1 MAEVAVSTVVTK
13 LTELL
18 VEQAAVA
25 AVSVSQ
31 LAGVRE
37 QVENLKNELG
47 WMQSFL
53 RDADAKQEGNDR
65 VRMWV
70 SEIRDVAFEAEELIE
85 TYVYKTTMQ
94 SSLDKVFRPFHLYKV
109 RTRIDKILS
118 KIKSISDRRET
129 YGVVVMTRDDGNN
142 SNERLRHWRQPSPYS
157 EEEYVIELEDDM
169 RLLFTQLLAV
179 EPTPHV
185 VSIVGMGGLGKTTLA
200 KKLYNH
206 TRITNHFECKAW
218 VYVSK
223 EYRRRDVL
231 QGILRDVDALTRDEM
246 EKIPEEELVNKLRN
260 VLSEKR
266 YLVVLDDIWGMEV
279 WDGLKSAFPRG
290 KMGSKILL
298 TTRNG
303 DVALHADACSNPHQ
317 LRTLT
322 EDESFR
328 LLCNKAFPGAN
339 GIPLEL
345 VQLKSL
351 AKEIVVKCGGLP
363 LAVVVVGGLLSR
375 KLKSSGEWK
384 RVLQNISWHLL
395 EEQEK
400 IARILALSYNDL
412 PPHLKSCFL
421 YLGLFPEGVNIQTK
435 KLIRLWVAEGFLLQ
449 EGEET
454 AEGVA
459 QKYLNE
465 LIGRCMIQVGTVSSL
480 GRVKTIR
487 IHHLLRDLSLSKGK
501 EEYFLKIF
509 QGDVAGQ
516 STKARRHS
524 MHSCHDRYD
533 SLKHNAGHSR
543 SLLFFNREYN
553 DIVRK
558 LWHPLNFQQEKK
570 LNFIYRKFK
579 LLRVL
584 ELDGVRVVS
593 LPSLIGDLI
602 QLRYL
607 GLRKTN
613 LEKKLPPSIGNLQN
627 LQTLDLRYCCFL
639 MKIPNVIWKMVN
651 LRHLLL
657 YTPFDSPDSSHL
669 RMDTLTNL
677 QTLPHIEAGNWIVD
691 GGLAN
696 MINLRQLGICEL
708 SGQMVNSVLSTV
720 QGLHNLH
727 SLSLSLQSEEDE
739 FPIFM
744 QLSQCTHLQKLSL
757 NGKIKK
763 LPDPHEFPPNLLK
776 LTLHNSH
783 LQKES
788 IAKLERLP
796 NLKVLIL
803 GKGAYN
809 WPELNFNGEGFPQ
822 LHILRLVLLK
832 ELEEWTVEE
841 NAMPRL
847 ENMVIDRCEKLK
859 KIPEGLKAI
868 TSLKKLKIIGMPVE
882 FEHKLRTKD
891 LFDFT
896 NTPISFWH
904 NVSGWHMPS
913 AMEWKHF
920 QDVTPFHPLGMASNN

>member
-13 LTELL
+13 LAELLTQLL
-18 VEQAAVA
+18 VEQTAA
-25 AVSVSQ
+25 AVSP
-31 LAGVRE
+31 LAGVRG

-53 RDADAKQEGNDR
+53 RDADAKQEGSDR
-65 VRMWV
+65 VRLWV

-85 TYVYKTTMQ
+85 TYVYNTTMQ
-94 SSLDKVFRPFHLYKV
+94 SRLVKVFRPWHLYKV

-129 YGVVVMTRDDGNN
+129 YGVVITGDDGND
-142 SNERLRHWRQPSPYS
+142 SNERLRQWRQPSPYS
-157 EEEYVIELEDDM
+157 EEEYLIELEDDM
-169 RLLFTQLLAV
+169 GLFLTQLLAL
-179 EPTPHV
+179 EPKPYV
-185 VSIVGMGGLGKTTLA
+185 VSIVGMGGSGKTTLA

-206 TRITNHFECKAW
+206 TEITNHFECKAW

-231 QGILRDVDALTRDEM
+231 QGILRDVDAPPRDGM
-246 EKIPEEELVNKLRN
+246 GRIPEEEFINKLRS

-279 WDGLKSAFPRG
+279 WDGLKSAFPKG

-298 TTRNG
+298 TTRNW

-317 LRTLT
+317 LRPLT
-322 EDESFR
+322 EDESLR
-328 LLCNKAFPGAN
+328 LLCNKAFPGTN
-339 GIPLEL
+339 GIPSEFMN
-345 VQLKSL
+345 L
-351 AKEIVVKCGGLP
+351 ATEIVVKCGGLP

-384 RVLQNISWHLL
+384 RVLQNISWYLL

-412 PPHLKSCFL
+412 PSHLKSCFL
-421 YLGLFPEGVNIQTK
+421 YLGLFPEGVDIHTK
-435 KLIRLWVAEGFLLQ
+435 KLIRLWVAEGFLPQ

-509 QGDVAGQ
+509 QGDVAGP
-516 STKARRHS
+516 STKARRQS
-524 MHSCHDRYD
+524 MHSCDERYD
-533 SLKHNAGHSR
+533 SLKHNAHHSR

-553 DIVRK
+553 VDIARK
-558 LWHPLNFQQEKK
+558 PWLPLNFQQEKK

-593 LPSLIGDLI
+593 LPSTIGDLI

-613 LEKKLPPSIGNLQN
+613 LEEELPLSIGNLLN

-639 MKIPNVIWKMVN
+639 KKIPNVIWKLVN

-657 YTPFDSPDSSHL
+657 YTPFDSPDSGHL
-669 RMDTLTNL
+669 RLDTLTNL
-677 QTLPHIEAGNWIVD
+677 QTLPHIEAGNWIGD

-696 MINLRQLGICEL
+696 MVNLRQLGISEL
-708 SGQMVNSVLSTV
+708 SGQMVNSVLSTA
-720 QGLHNLH
+720 QGLQNLH
-727 SLSLSLQSEEDE
+727 SLSLSLVSEEDE

-744 QLSQCTHLQKLSL
+744 HLSQCSHLQKLSL

-763 LPDPHEFPPNLLK
+763 LPQPHEFPPNLLK

-796 NLKVLIL
+796 NLKMLVL
-803 GKGAYN
+803 GKGAYD
-809 WPELNFNGEGFPQ
+809 WPELTFNSEGFSQ
-822 LHILRLVLLK
+822 LHILRFVLLK
-832 ELEEWTVEE
+832 ELEDWTVEQS
-841 NAMPRL
+841 AMPRL
-847 ENMVIDRCEKLK
+847 EYMVIDRCEKLK

-891 LFDFT
+891 FFEFT
-896 NTPISFWH
+896 NTPVIESTTDILALENLLSLLH
-904 NVSGWHMPS
+904 THT
-913 AMEWKHF
+913 A
-920 QDVTPFHPLGMASNN
+920 D

>member
-13 LTELL
+13 LTGLL
-18 VEQAAVA
+18 VEQAASA
-25 AVSVSQ
+25 ASQ
-31 LAGVRE
+31 LAGVRG
-37 QVENLKNELG
+37 QVEGLKNELG

-53 RDADAKQEGNDR
+53 RDADAKQEGNER

-85 TYVYKTTMQ
+85 IYVYRTTIQ
-94 SSLDKVFRPFHLYKV
+94 SSLDHMLRQLHKYKV
-109 RTRIDKILS
+109 RTRIDRILS
-118 KIKSISDRRET
+118 RIQSISDRRET
-129 YGVVVMTRDDGNN
+129 YGVVMTRDDG
-142 SNERLRHWRQPSPYS
+142 SGRGSCERLRHWRQPLPYS

-169 RLLFTQLLAV
+169 GLLLSHLLSV

-206 TRITNHFECKAW
+206 TKITNHFECKSW

-223 EYRRRDVL
+223 EYMRRDVL

-246 EKIPEEELVNKLRN
+246 ERGMPEEELVKKLRC
-260 VLSEKR
+260 VLSERR

-279 WDGLKSAFPRG
+279 WDALKSAFPRG

-298 TTRNG
+298 TTRNWE
-303 DVALHADACSNPHQ
+303 VALHADASSNPHQ
-317 LRTLT
+317 LRPLT

-339 GIPLEL
+339 SIPLEL
-345 VQLKSL
+345 ENV
-351 AKEIVVKCGGLP
+351 AKDIVVKCGGLP

-412 PPHLKSCFL
+412 PSHLKSCFL
-421 YLGLFPEGVNIQTK
+421 YLGLFPEGLNIQTK
-435 KLIRLWVAEGFLLQ
+435 KLIRLWVAEGFLPQ

-454 AEGVA
+454 PEGVA
-459 QKYLNE
+459 QKCLNE
-465 LIGRCMIQVGTVSSL
+465 LIGRCMVQVGTVSSL

-501 EEYFLKIF
+501 EEYFLTIF
-509 QGDVAGQ
+509 QGDVAGS
-516 STKARRHS
+516 STKSRRHS
-524 MHSCHDRYD
+524 IHSCHDRYD
-533 SLKHNAGHSR
+533 SLKHNADHSR
-543 SLLFFNREYN
+543 SLLFFNSEYN
-553 DIVRK
+553 EDIVRK
-558 LWHPLNFQQEKK
+558 LWLPLSFQQEKK
-570 LNFIYRKFK
+570 LNFIFRKFK

-593 LPSLIGDLI
+593 LPSTIGDLI

-613 LEKKLPPSIGNLQN
+613 LEAELPVSVGNLLN

-639 MKIPNVIWKMVN
+639 KRIPNVIWKMVN

-657 YTPFDSPDSSHL
+657 YTPFDSPYSSHL
-669 RMDTLTNL
+669 RLDTLTNL
-677 QTLPHIEAGNWIVD
+677 QTLPHIEAGNWID
-691 GGLAN
+691 GGLAK
-696 MINLRQLGICEL
+696 MTNLRQLGICEL

-727 SLSLSLQSEEDE
+727 SLSLSLLSEEDE

-744 QLSQCTHLQKLSL
+744 QLSQCFHLQKLTL

-788 IAKLERLP
+788 FAKLERLP
-796 NLKVLIL
+796 NLKMLIL

-809 WPELNFNGEGFPQ
+809 WPDLNFNAEGFPR
-822 LHILRLVLLK
+822 LHILRLVVLK
-832 ELEEWTVEE
+832 ELEEWTVEG
-841 NAMPRL
+841 NAMQRL
-847 ENMVIDRCEKLK
+847 ETMVIDRCEKLK

-868 TSLKKLKIIGMPVE
+868 TSLKKLKIMGMPVE
-882 FEHKLRTKD
+882 FEHRLRTKD
-891 LFDFT
+891 LFEFI
-896 NTPISFWH
+896 NTPVIESTTDIL
-904 NVSGWHMPS
+904 
-913 AMEWKHF
+913 AI
-920 QDVTPFHPLGMASNN
+920 D